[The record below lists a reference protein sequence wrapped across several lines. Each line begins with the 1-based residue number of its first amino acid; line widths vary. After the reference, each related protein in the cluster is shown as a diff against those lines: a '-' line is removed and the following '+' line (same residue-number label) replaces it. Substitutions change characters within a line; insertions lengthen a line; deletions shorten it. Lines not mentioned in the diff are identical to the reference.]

1 MATYAFTDLHGQYE
15 LWKQIKEFCQ
25 PNDKLYFLGDAAD
38 RGSDGVRIMV
48 ELLADPRVTYLKGN
62 HEYFIENFFFN
73 NSTQEALEIWV
84 KNGGEPTQK
93 ALMNLSGEELHT
105 LINQIKDL
113 PYTAMYINKKNK
125 VIFMS
130 HSGYYVDLSSVSK
143 LDRNWYKLKLLQDRD
158 HIGCSNS
165 SKPEYID
172 YIVHGHTPVQYIQKM
187 IELPKTLPLNP
198 LAYDDG
204 KIGLDLCSIISGT
217 AALLNLDTLESIL
230 FTIKK

>member
-15 LWKQIKEFCQ
+15 LWRQIKEFCQ
-25 PNDKLYFLGDAAD
+25 PDDKLYFLGDAAD

-48 ELLADPRVTYLKGN
+48 ELLSDPRVTYLKGN
-62 HEYFIENFFFN
+62 HEFFIENFFFN
-73 NSTQEALEIWV
+73 NTTEETLKMWT

-93 ALMNLSGEELHT
+93 ALVNLPGEELDT

-113 PYTAMYINKKNK
+113 PYTATYINKKHK

-143 LDRNWYKLKLLQDRD
+143 LDRNQYKLKLLQDRD
-158 HIGCSNS
+158 HIGCPNN
-165 SKPEYID
+165 SKPKYID
-172 YIVHGHTPVQYIQKM
+172 YIVHGHTPVQYIQEM
-187 IELPKTLPLNP
+187 IGLPKTLPLSP
-198 LAYDDG
+198 LGYDNG
-204 KIGLDLCSIISGT
+204 KIGLDLCSIASDT
-217 AALLNLDTLESIL
+217 AALLNLDTFESIL